1 MSKGKFIFLNSVVL
15 ILATAA
21 VVSVAI
27 EFVWMLVDMR
37 DFINIRSL
45 ISNFR
50 IGLIIGT
57 AVVLINLLSMAFQR
71 KPFIGYLL
79 SFFGIAALLAGV
91 YFHTGWTFGIWSL
104 DLKWLI
110 IFIISEA
117 FTLPVVYFWRRQ
129 VQLYNTKLEHKKAA
143 IKDEI

>member
-1 MSKGKFIFLNSVVL
+1 MSKGKFILLNSVIM
-15 ILATAA
+15 ILVTAA

-37 DFINIRSL
+37 EYIHIRGL
-45 ISNFR
+45 ISNFH

-57 AVVLINLLSMAFQR
+57 AVVLINLLSMAFKR
-71 KPFIGYLL
+71 KPFFGYLL
-79 SFFGIAALLAGV
+79 SFFGIATLLAGV
-91 YFHTGWTFGIWSL
+91 YLHTGWAFGIWTL

-129 VQLYNTKLEHKKAA
+129 VQLYNTMLEHKKAT